1 MNLIRIFSAEKYKG
15 MRNYLNTQKKYE
27 IFRTILYFAIS
38 LSLFAA
44 GYIATKS
51 KLNLLTIVAVLGCL
65 PACKS
70 MVGMIMFLRFQSF
83 PQEQAEEI
91 EKHSEGMD
99 TLYDMVFTTYE
110 KNYHI
115 SHITLRGNIAVCYTC
130 QEKMDENACIKHLND
145 TLALDGIKHI
155 TFKIFRDLEK
165 YTARL
170 NQLREL
176 EDDKKV
182 NEAVKKTLLSI
193 AL

>member
-1 MNLIRIFSAEKYKG
+1 MNLIRIFSADKYKG
-15 MRNYLNTQKKYE
+15 MKNYLNSQKKYE
-27 IFRTILYFAIS
+27 ILRTILYFTIS

-44 GYIATKS
+44 GYITTKS

-70 MVGMIMFLRFQSF
+70 VVGMIMFLRFRSF
-83 PQEQAEEI
+83 PEQLAEEI
-91 EKHSEGMD
+91 EKHSQGLD

-115 SHITLRGNIAVCYTC
+115 SHIALRGNTVVCYTC
-130 QEKMDENACIKHLND
+130 QEKMDENACIRHLSD
-145 TLALDGIKHI
+145 TLALDGTKNIS
-155 TFKIFRDLEK
+155 FKIFRDLDK

-170 NQLREL
+170 DQLREL
-176 EDDKKV
+176 EDDKTL
-182 NEAVKKTLLSI
+182 NAAVKKTLLSI

>member
-1 MNLIRIFSAEKYKG
+1 MNLIRIFSADKYKG
-15 MRNYLNTQKKYE
+15 MKNYLNSQKRYE
-27 IFRTILYFAIS
+27 ILRTILYFAIS

-83 PQEQAEEI
+83 PEQQAEEI
-91 EKHSEGMD
+91 EKHSQGMD

-115 SHITLRGNIAVCYTC
+115 SHIALRGNTVVCYTC
-130 QEKMDENACIKHLND
+130 QEKMDENACIRHLSD
-145 TLALDGIKHI
+145 TLALDGTKNIS
-155 TFKIFRDLEK
+155 FKIFRDLDK

-170 NQLREL
+170 DQLREL
-176 EDDKKV
+176 EDDKTL
-182 NEAVKKTLLSI
+182 NAAVKKTLLSI

>member
-27 IFRTILYFAIS
+27 ILRTVLYFAIS
-38 LSLFAA
+38 LSLFVA

-70 MVGMIMFLRFQSF
+70 MVGMIMFLRFRSF
-83 PQEQAEEI
+83 PEDQAEEI
-91 EKHSEGMD
+91 EKHSQDMD
-99 TLYDMVFTTYE
+99 VLYDMVFTTYE

-115 SHITLRGNIAVCYTC
+115 SHIALRGNTVVCYTC
-130 QEKMDENACIKHLND
+130 QEKLDVNACIKHLND
-145 TLALDGIKHI
+145 TLALDGIKNI
-155 TFKIFRDLEK
+155 TFKVFRNLDK

-170 NQLREL
+170 DQMREL
-176 EDDKKV
+176 EDDKTV

>member
-1 MNLIRIFSAEKYKG
+1 MNLIRIFSADKYKG
-15 MRNYLNTQKKYE
+15 MKNYLNSQKKYE
-27 IFRTILYFAIS
+27 ILRTILYFVIS

-83 PQEQAEEI
+83 PKQQAEEI
-91 EKHSEGMD
+91 EKHSEGLD

-115 SHITLRGNIAVCYTC
+115 SHIALRGNTAVCYTC
-130 QEKMDENACIKHLND
+130 QEKMDENACIKHLCD
-145 TLALDGIKHI
+145 TLALDGTKNIS
-155 TFKIFRDLEK
+155 FKIFRDLDK

-170 NQLREL
+170 DQLREL
-176 EDDKKV
+176 EDDKTL
-182 NEAVKKTLLSI
+182 NAAVKKTLLSI